1 MTTDDGQ
8 AARRSRLLRLTG
20 LGFVVGSALFAV
32 GVPLSLTPSLP
43 LTVGCAVFFAG
54 SIFFTCAG
62 FLQLVLS
69 TDELPALVH
78 PAGGRSWF
86 ARLGRPR
93 TVDWTASAIQ
103 FAGTLWFNV
112 TTFRALADA
121 AGTADVSAQAV
132 WKPDAY
138 GSVAFLVSSAMAF
151 APEVRRRRH
160 DHVRDRSW
168 TIGALNLVGSIFF
181 GLSAIGAYTVTS
193 TDELLSAWWSNVG
206 TFLGALCFLVGAVLL
221 IPRARVPEPASPLA

>member
-1 MTTDDGQ
+1 MTTDVGSET
-8 AARRSRLLRLTG
+8 RRRRLLRLTG

-32 GVPLSLTPSLP
+32 GVPLSLTASLP
-43 LTVGCAVFFAG
+43 LTVGTAVFFAG
-54 SIFFTCAG
+54 SIFFTAAG

-69 TDELPALVH
+69 TDELPAVVH
-78 PAGGRSWF
+78 PAGERSWF
-86 ARLGRPR
+86 ARVVRPR

-121 AGTADVSAQAV
+121 AGAADASAQAV

-138 GSVAFLVSSAMAF
+138 GSVAFLVSSALAF

-160 DHVRDRSW
+160 GHVRGRSW
-168 TIGALNLVGSIFF
+168 AIGALNLVGSVFF
-181 GLSAIGAYTVTS
+181 GLSAIGAYTLTS
-193 TDELLSAWWSNVG
+193 TDELLSSWWSNVG
-206 TFLGALCFLVGAVLL
+206 TFLGALCFLVGALLL
-221 IPRARVPEPASPLA
+221 IPRSPVPEPVSRLA

>member
-1 MTTDDGQ
+1 MTSDVGLVT
-8 AARRSRLLRLTG
+8 RRRRLLRLTG

-32 GVPLSLTPSLP
+32 GVPLSLTASLP
-43 LTVGCAVFFAG
+43 LTVGSAVFFAG
-54 SIFFTCAG
+54 SVFFTAAG

-78 PAGGRSWF
+78 PADEPSWF
-86 ARLGRPR
+86 ARVVRPR

-121 AGTADVSAQAV
+121 AGAGDATAQAV

-138 GSVAFLVSSAMAF
+138 GSVAFLVSSALAF

-160 DHVRDRSW
+160 GHVRDRSW
-168 TIGALNLVGSIFF
+168 AIGALNLLGSIFF
-181 GLSAIGAYTVTS
+181 GLSAIGAYTLTS

-206 TFLGALCFLVGAVLL
+206 TFLGAVCFLVGALLL
-221 IPRARVPEPASPLA
+221 IPRTPVPEPVSRLA

>member
-1 MTTDDGQ
+1 MTSDVGLVT
-8 AARRSRLLRLTG
+8 RRRRLLRLTG

-43 LTVGCAVFFAG
+43 LTVGSAVFFAG
-54 SIFFTCAG
+54 SIFFTSAA
-62 FLQLVLS
+62 FLQLLLS

-78 PAGGRSWF
+78 PADEPSWF
-86 ARLGRPR
+86 ARLVRPR
-93 TVDWTASAIQ
+93 TADWTASAIQ

-112 TTFRALADA
+112 TTFRALVDA
-121 AGTADVSAQAV
+121 AGAADPTAQEV

-138 GSVAFLVSSAMAF
+138 GSVAFLVSSALAF

-160 DHVRDRSW
+160 GHVRDRSW
-168 TIGALNLVGSIFF
+168 AIGALNLLGSIFF
-181 GLSAIGAYTVTS
+181 GLSAIGAYTLTS

-206 TFLGALCFLVGAVLL
+206 TFLGAVCFLVGALLL
-221 IPRARVPEPASPLA
+221 IPKAPVPEQASRLA

>member
-1 MTTDDGQ
+1 LNDGMTTDDQQ
-8 AARRSRLLRLTG
+8 APRRRRLLRLTG

-43 LTVGCAVFFAG
+43 LTVGTAVFFAG

-69 TDELPALVH
+69 TEELPALVH
-78 PAGGRSWF
+78 PAGARSWF
-86 ARLGRPR
+86 TRIGRPR

-103 FAGTLWFNV
+103 LAGTMWFNV

-121 AGTADVSAQAV
+121 AGTADAGALAV

-138 GSVAFLVSSAMAF
+138 GSVAFLVSSGLAF

-160 DHVRDRSW
+160 GHVRDRSW
-168 TIGALNLVGSIFF
+168 AIGALNLVGSVFF
-181 GLSAIGAYTVTS
+181 GLSAVGAYTLTA
-193 TDELLSAWWSNVG
+193 TDELLSSWWSNAG
-206 TFLGALCFLVGAVLL
+206 TLLGALCFLVGAWLL
-221 IPRARVPEPASPLA
+221 LPRAPATSR